1 MTKENKIRILAI
13 GPHPDDVELGCF
25 GTLARFAAQGAE
37 IHILI
42 LAGGEKGG
50 KKDNRTEEAKK
61 SAALINAK
69 LYLGNLPDT
78 KISEGFETISLIEEY
93 IKKINPNMVFGPS
106 VKDTH
111 QDHRNTAKAVIS
123 ATRVVPEEVYVYQT
137 PSTTKDF
144 VPIVHFDVTDYFQKK
159 IDAVKIHKSQGQ
171 KSYMVG
177 EAVEG
182 LARYLAYDIGLNGKR
197 VEGFEVIRIL
207 KK

>member
-1 MTKENKIRILAI
+1 MIKKNKLRILAI

-25 GTLARFAAQGAE
+25 GTLAKFAAQKAE

-42 LAGGEKGG
+42 LAGGEKSG

-61 SAALINAK
+61 SAALIGAK
-69 LYLGNLPDT
+69 LYFGNLPDT
-78 KISEGFETISLIEEY
+78 RISEGFETISLIEDY
-93 IKKINPNMVFGPS
+93 LKKINPNMVFGPS

-111 QDHRNTAKAVIS
+111 QDHRNTAKAIIS
-123 ATRVVPEEVYVYQT
+123 ATRIIPEEVYVYQT

-144 VPIVHFDVTDYFQKK
+144 VPVIHFDVTDHFHKK
-159 IDAVKIHKSQGQ
+159 IDAVKIHISQGQ
-171 KSYMVG
+171 KSYMAG

-182 LARYLAYDIGLNGKR
+182 LARYLAYDIGLNGR
-197 VEGFEVIRIL
+197 LVEGFEVIRIL